1 MNSEGTQPYI
11 FRSFWFKIL
20 TKYAGIFSP
29 AWRLLPIHFLNPS
42 RESFLDLIAVIFL
55 LFCVWLCCPFCSQG
69 DLISNLFLKALIYME
84 LLVRYMKNMVP
95 KCWPCRRCFSP
106 ICFTLS
112 YGYIYQCFP
121 LWFLDLVSG
130 WNNLKNQIILLPK
143 AWPQKGAKESPA
155 CCPWLSGRTDPH
167 SAPTLCPVAAPPC
180 ALLATLLL
188 LWSHVPAMCSPHGQ
202 PVPSTHCA
210 FHVGPSPFA
219 AKSIT
224 VSTLSLLQCALGS
237 RLRQC
242 NKWGNSHMGKSFQRK
257 PESHAAVLW

>member
-112 YGYIYQCFP
+112 YGYVYQCFP
-121 LWFLDLVSG
+121 LWFLDLEHPKEKKKKKAFSMRLHSRTFTIWFPLYNFLMVLNVFSFKDIG
-130 WNNLKNQIILLPK
+130 LKLSSFSTCWTIP
-143 AWPQKGAKESPA
+143 AKHFIE
-155 CCPWLSGRTDPH
+155 
-167 SAPTLCPVAAPPC
+167 
-180 ALLATLLL
+180 
-188 LWSHVPAMCSPHGQ
+188 
-202 PVPSTHCA
+202 
-210 FHVGPSPFA
+210 
-219 AKSIT
+219 
-224 VSTLSLLQCALGS
+224 
-237 RLRQC
+237 
-242 NKWGNSHMGKSFQRK
+242 N
-257 PESHAAVLW
+257 